1 MLKSKLNMSF
11 RRLLLLICLISMV
24 TISVPLYSQND
35 SNDLEVRP
43 DDIVELS
50 NGNRFV
56 GKIILETND
65 FIKFETSGGST
76 TIQRADIVRVFYK
89 NPPEVVYKKRLQS
102 LDSADYESQLNL
114 ADWCLE

>member
-65 FIKFETSGGST
+65 FIKYSDLSM
-76 TIQRADIVRVFYK
+76 Y
-89 NPPEVVYKKRLQS
+89 
-102 LDSADYESQLNL
+102 LDHKLLDFLHVL
-114 ADWCLE
+114 C